1 MEKGAISKEFFIGRF
16 LYLKDLLDN
25 KIPNV
30 RYTTMNGHDAVSF
43 NAVNNKT
50 GQTIRRRVTDKNPK
64 WDKFSALAAQRAKY
78 EEQMNKLL
86 SLWKDNYRGSLEKL
100 SQGYMLRP
108 NTDNPY
114 NTEFWKALT
123 EGSNTYP
130 KNKEYTHNGIIMR
143 SILETEVADV
153 LDRMGIE
160 YKYDTMISVG
170 GNKSISPDFA
180 MKLPEFNRCGFAEAM
195 GGLSNFGYMKD
206 SVDKYGKYLNCGL
219 YPNRDVAMIPGDNDY
234 RPDQSTIMRMLAIV
248 LDSLARQYVI
258 RKSP

>member
-1 MEKGAISKEFFIGRF
+1 MEKGIISKEFFIGRF
-16 LYLKDLLDN
+16 LYLKDMLDN
-25 KIPNV
+25 KIPKV

-43 NAVNNKT
+43 NAVKKKT
-50 GQTIRRRVTDKNPK
+50 NQTIRRRVTDKNPK
-64 WDKFSALAAQRAKY
+64 WDKYSAIAARRAKY
-78 EEQMNKLL
+78 EDQMNKLL
-86 SLWKDNYRGSLEKL
+86 ALWKENYRGSLEKL
-100 SQGYMLRP
+100 AHGYMLKP

-114 NTEFWKALT
+114 NTEFWNSLK
-123 EGSNTYP
+123 EGANNHP
-130 KNKEYTHNGIIMR
+130 KYKEYTHNGIIMR
-143 SILETEVADV
+143 SVLETEVADV

-160 YKYDTMISVG
+160 YKYDTMISAG
-170 GNKSISPDFA
+170 GKCISPDFA

-195 GGLSNFGYMKD
+195 GGLSNFGYLKD
-206 SVDKYGKYLNCGL
+206 NVEKYGKYLNSGL